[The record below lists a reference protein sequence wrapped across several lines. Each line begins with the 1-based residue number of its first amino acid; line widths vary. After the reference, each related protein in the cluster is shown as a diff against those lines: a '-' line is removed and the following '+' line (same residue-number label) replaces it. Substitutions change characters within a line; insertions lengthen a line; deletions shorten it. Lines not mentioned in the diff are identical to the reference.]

1 MTKTGETEV
10 AVTEAE
16 ESKLCGIDEAG
27 RGPLAGPL
35 VVAGVVLCKKI
46 DGLNDSKKLSSK
58 KREELYQH
66 IIASSLYKI
75 VFTSNQIIDDIG
87 LSKALKNSIETI
99 KNQFSSYKI
108 LIDGNTNFG
117 VSGVEWMI
125 KADAKIPEVSAASI
139 LAKVSRDKYMI
150 KISQEYP
157 KYNFQK
163 HKGYGTK
170 EHIEAIKLYGY
181 SKLHRKSF
189 IIKDLAYDGF

>member
-1 MTKTGETEV
+1 MTETGETEV
-10 AVTEAE
+10 AAAEAE

-46 DGLNDSKKLSSK
+46 DGLNDSKKLSPK
-58 KREELYQH
+58 KREELYKL
-66 IIASSLYKI
+66 ITASSLYKI
-75 VFTSNQIIDDIG
+75 VFTNNQIIDDIG
-87 LSKALKNSIETI
+87 LSKALKNSIEAI

-108 LIDGNTNFG
+108 LMDGNTNFG

-139 LAKVSRDKYMI
+139 LAKVSRDKYMM

-157 KYNFQK
+157 QYNFQK

-189 IIKDLAYDGF
+189 IIKDLLKNY